1 VQQRPARP
9 QPAVRPQ
16 RALSDGNTIC
26 SPDAHYFISDCQ
38 HCTRHCIF
46 GIMTIILMYNYL
58 LLTTYLQL
66 IILQGMV
73 L

>member
-46 GIMTIILMYNYL
+46 GI
-58 LLTTYLQL
+58 
-66 IILQGMV
+66 
-73 L
+73 